1 MKRKQTVEIHS
12 CDNPKCRTEQVDD
25 GINGALGIHGVVTE
39 HTNNGGYG
47 GEFFACSRKCV
58 NAAIVHVVNGDR
70 DKEDM

>member
-1 MKRKQTVEIHS
+1 
-12 CDNPKCRTEQVDD
+12 VDD